1 MGTIKNVLLKKLGVP
16 SLTIAINDQ
25 STPADEVVAHQAGLI
40 EGALITLS
48 DIPWDKED
56 FVTVRI
62 QMPNRSMVWSKQ
74 FRKTES
80 AQNIPWR
87 FSIDCHI
94 NRKNLSIY
102 RSNNAPLNVATTI
115 RDLEVREGEILQAE
129 QHDGFELRVHWM
141 EEGKQ
146 QKTLWIGSQ
155 WSDTKVHRYVAGALG
170 LRFKFKMT
178 TNKGEP
184 STGHNIS
191 HPHGEETALKDLDI
205 YLLIPGQTNWEEGV
219 VLTIADHHAFV
230 DIADNG
236 SVGIQDNGRES
247 CVMDL
252 LKALSERNE
261 NLRGRVLVD
270 SHRLKYL
277 PHEKITDITEA
288 DIPTQL
294 YLVEEKYTEEEITQS
309 LKEIALQ
316 LETQPE
322 DLLENKYPF
331 LKP

>member
-1 MGTIKNVLLKKLGVP
+1 V
-16 SLTIAINDQ
+16 
-25 STPADEVVAHQAGLI
+25 
-40 EGALITLS
+40 
-48 DIPWDKED
+48 
-56 FVTVRI
+56 
-62 QMPNRSMVWSKQ
+62 
-74 FRKTES
+74 
-80 AQNIPWR
+80 
-87 FSIDCHI
+87 
-94 NRKNLSIY
+94 
-102 RSNNAPLNVATTI
+102 
-115 RDLEVREGEILQAE
+115 
-129 QHDGFELRVHWM
+129 
-141 EEGKQ
+141 
-146 QKTLWIGSQ
+146 
-155 WSDTKVHRYVAGALG
+155 
-170 LRFKFKMT
+170 
-178 TNKGEP
+178 
-184 STGHNIS
+184 
-191 HPHGEETALKDLDI
+191 LKDLDI

-236 SVGIQDNGRES
+236 TVGIHDNGRES